1 MVEQVAP
8 EIRIVGAAAGVEDGW
23 AQIQSL
29 LPDVVLLDLRLPDG
43 DGLDVC
49 RRTKARYPNIR
60 FLCLT
65 SYADASLVLA
75 ALEAVADGYLLKHSD
90 AHRIA
95 EAVGE
100 VMAGNPV
107 LDPALDAVPGN
118 GAARKN
124 PLNILSAGEL
134 RVLKEVAKGL
144 TDKEVS
150 NVLNLSAKTVRHA
163 LDRVFA
169 KLRVHTRTQAA
180 MLYAEHGKQDFSG

>member
-1 MVEQVAP
+1 MALDQSVRRSPADVGVTEVF
-8 EIRIVGAAAGVEDGW
+8 VGASLAGY
-23 AQIQSL
+23 
-29 LPDVVLLDLRLPDG
+29 
-43 DGLDVC
+43 GL
-49 RRTKARYPNIR
+49 
-60 FLCLT
+60 
-65 SYADASLVLA
+65 
-75 ALEAVADGYLLKHSD
+75 
-90 AHRIA
+90 RIA
-95 EAVGE
+95 EAVRE

-118 GAARKN
+118 GAASKN